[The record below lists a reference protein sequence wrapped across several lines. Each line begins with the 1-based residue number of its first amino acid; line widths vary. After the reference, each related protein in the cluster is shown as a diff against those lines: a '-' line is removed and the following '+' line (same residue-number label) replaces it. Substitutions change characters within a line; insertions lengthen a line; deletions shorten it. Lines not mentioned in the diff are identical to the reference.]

1 MKKLATLLIPFLLVS
16 CAKEEKVEPIEKY
29 RGPGIVLLENP
40 NSTGLTE
47 HLYVKN
53 KDSVFT
59 ILIPQFDAKNLKQG
73 DTIK

>member
-1 MKKLATLLIPFLLVS
+1 MKKLATLLILFLFFS
-16 CAKEEKVEPIEKY
+16 CVKVEPIEKY
-29 RGPGIVLLENP
+29 RGQGVILLENP
-40 NSTGLTE
+40 DSKKWTE

-59 ILIPQFDAKNLKQG
+59 ILIPTFDAKNLKQG